1 MVRNQK
7 ASSMKHLL
15 TIIALVAAVTTVTAQ
30 HDFDGYENKESF
42 IRWMIQDE
50 KLLESMQPRHPMPM
64 LVNTF
69 PSRNLDTAIDV
80 QWYRI
85 TIDWYRALLTRKD
98 FRGPRKAECNVVMAI
113 RGRVANSTVLELDA
127 EYLTIDSVFLS
138 SGGREPDVPAKFTL
152 ANGKLAITLATP
164 LVRDGE
170 VWVRVHYAVQRDDDA
185 MNIWNKDDAA
195 VNEIPGGSAFTFSQP
210 EGARRFFPCN
220 DVPHDKATF
229 LTTVRVPK
237 GYMVVSNG
245 RELDVQID
253 GDTATKHTWG
263 EGETM
268 PTYLFTVNAG
278 EFIKYDQKY
287 TRKDGTTVP
296 VANYHFAADQDG
308 SVYNATN
315 ALKNV
320 QLWFESLEEKLGR
333 YPFKTYGH
341 VTVSPIPFGGME
353 HQTMSTINRFW
364 LRGTA
369 ELGYVHELG
378 HQWIGDLVTCATWG
392 DIWLNEGGASFTEAL
407 YAEYVKGVSSYASV
421 LRNKRDRYM
430 RKGQA
435 EPPVYDI
442 PLANLFN
449 EATTYNKSSWIYH
462 MMRRMLGD
470 SVFFPVLRSYL
481 DKYKYGAAQTYQFKQ
496 HFAENVPNPP
506 VAWDLFFD
514 QWLVKQGHP
523 EFAAV
528 INMPKSPQGATV
540 PVRITVAQIQK
551 AANVPVNFHVPLTL
565 RVKWGATWYDT
576 TIVMTT
582 PSIDV
587 TYQFPN
593 DGSTLSFPDPAAPA
607 SIIDPDESILCT
619 RIGEVITGVDDGSRT
634 SDIRLIGPTPARD
647 HITVDIAEGAPIGA
661 SWITADG
668 KTIQTFT
675 IEPGVQLIDVASLP
689 TGVLHLRLERA
700 GKTMVFAI
708 PVIH

>member
-1 MVRNQK
+1 MEK
-7 ASSMKHLL
+7 LMKYSILF
-15 TIIALVAAVTTVTAQ
+15 LVLMATVGANAQ
-30 HDFDGYENKESF
+30 HEHEGFEAKPSF
-42 IRWMIQDE
+42 LQWMIKDDA
-50 KLLESMQPRHPMPM
+50 LLESIQPKHPMPM
-64 LVNTF
+64 LVNNF
-69 PSRNLDTAIDV
+69 PEKILDTTIDV
-80 QWYRI
+80 QWYVVHV
-85 TIDWYRALLTRKD
+85 DWYRPLLTRKD
-98 FRGPRKAECNVVMAI
+98 FRGPRKTECHVVS
-113 RGRVANSTVLELDA
+113 RVRANKRLDTTLRFDA
-127 EYLTIDSVFLS
+127 VNLTIDSVFVGYQA
-138 SGGREPDVPAKFTL
+138 GGDPKDRVAFTQNNGNLDISLPKPLDRGQEVDVR
-152 ANGKLAITLATP
+152 I
-164 LVRDGE
+164 
-170 VWVRVHYAVQRDDDA
+170 HYAVQRDDDA
-185 MNIWNKDDAA
+185 MNVWNKEDAA
-195 VNEIPGGSAFTFSQP
+195 INEIPGGSAFTFFQP

-220 DVPHDKATF
+220 DKPHDKAVF
-229 LTTVRVPK
+229 SAVVRVPK
-237 GYMVVSNG
+237 GYAVACNG
-245 RELDVQID
+245 VEFAVTPD
-253 GDTATKHTWG
+253 GDSAMKHYWVDG
-263 EGETM
+263 EIM

-278 EFIKYDQKY
+278 EFINYKQTY
-287 TRKDGTTVP
+287 TRKDGSSVP
-296 VANYHFAADQDG
+296 VANYHFPLDQDG
-308 SVYNATN
+308 AVYNATN

-369 ELGYVHELG
+369 ELGYIHELG
-378 HQWIGDLVTCATWG
+378 HQWLGDLVTCATWA

-407 YAEYVKGVSSYASV
+407 YAEYVKGRSSYATV

-430 RKGQA
+430 RRGQA

-442 PLANLFN
+442 PIAQIFN
-449 EATTYNKSSWIYH
+449 EATTYNKSSWVYH

-470 SVFFPVLRSYL
+470 SVFFPVLRSYIE
-481 DKYKYGAAQTYQFKQ
+481 KYKYGAAQTFQFKQ

-506 VAWDLFFD
+506 VSWDVFFD

-528 INMPKSPQGATV
+528 INMPESPQGATV
-540 PVRITVAQIQK
+540 PVHIKVAQIQK
-551 AANVPVNFHVPLTL
+551 AANVPVNFHIPLTL

-619 RIGEVITGVDDGSRT
+619 RFGEVITGVDDESRT
-634 SDIRLIGPTPARD
+634 SDVKLIGPTPARD
-647 HITVDIAEGAPIGA
+647 HIMIDVSEGAPLRS

-668 KTIQTFT
+668 KTVREFVLESGMQ
-675 IEPGVQLIDVASLP
+675 VIDVSSLP
-689 TGVLHLRLERA
+689 AGVFFLEMERD
-700 GKTMVFAI
+700 GKTTVFSV

>member
-1 MVRNQK
+1 
-7 ASSMKHLL
+7 MKHLL
-15 TIIALVAAVTTVTAQ
+15 LLFVLISALTTATAQ
-30 HDFDGYENKESF
+30 HEFDGHENKESF
-42 IRWMIQDE
+42 LHWMIQDD
-50 KLLESMQPRHPMPM
+50 KLLEVMQPKHPMPM

-69 PSRNLDTAIDV
+69 PSYELDTAIDV
-80 QWYRI
+80 EWYQI
-85 TIDWYRALLTRKD
+85 SIDWYRSLLTRKD
-98 FRGPRKAECNVVMAI
+98 FRGPRKAECHVVMCI
-113 RGRVANSTVLELDA
+113 RGRDSVANEVVLDA
-127 EYLTIDSVFLS
+127 VNLTIDSVFVSVLENTP
-138 SGGREPDVPAKFTL
+138 GRAAAFTHL
-152 ANGKLAITLATP
+152 NGKLRVKVGP
-164 LVRDGE
+164 LWRGNV
-170 VWVRVHYAVQRDDDA
+170 VYVRVHYAVQRDDDA
-185 MNIWNKDDAA
+185 MNIWNKEDAA
-195 VNEIPGGSAFTFSQP
+195 VNEIPGGSAFTFFQP
-210 EGARRFFPCN
+210 QGARRVFPCH

-229 LTTVRVPK
+229 TTLVRVPK
-237 GYMVVSNG
+237 GYAVVSNG
-245 RELDVQID
+245 IELEVFPD
-253 GDTATKHTWG
+253 GDTATRHIWG
-263 EGETM
+263 EGEIM

-278 EFIKYDQKY
+278 EFINYKQTY
-287 TRKDGTTVP
+287 TRKDGSTVP
-296 VANYHFAADQDG
+296 VANYHFAVDQDG
-308 SVYNATN
+308 AVYNATN

-333 YPFKTYGH
+333 YPFRTYGH

-369 ELGYVHELG
+369 ELGYIHELG
-378 HQWIGDLVTCATWG
+378 HQWLGDLVTCATWA

-407 YAEYVKGVSSYASV
+407 YAEYVKGRSSYASV

-430 RKGQA
+430 RRGQA

-442 PLANLFN
+442 PIAQIFN
-449 EATTYNKSSWIYH
+449 EATTYNKSSWVYH

-470 SVFFPVLRSYL
+470 SVFFPVLRSYIE
-481 DKYKYGAAQTYQFKQ
+481 KYKYGSAQTYQFKQ

-506 VAWDLFFD
+506 VSWDVFFD

-528 INMPKSPQGATV
+528 VNMPETPSGATV

-551 AANVPVNFHVPLTL
+551 ATNVPVNFHVPLTL

-619 RIGEVITGVDDGSRT
+619 RFGEVITGVDDESHT
-634 SDIRLIGPTPARD
+634 SDIRFIGPTPAQD
-647 HITVDIAEGAPIGA
+647 QIMIDVPEGAPLRS
-661 SWITADG
+661 SWITVDG
-668 KTIQTFT
+668 KTIREFVLESGMQ
-675 IEPGVQLIDVASLP
+675 VIDVSSLP
-689 TGVLHLRLERA
+689 AGVFFLQMERD
-700 GKTMVFAI
+700 GKTTVFSV
-708 PVIH
+708 PVTH